1 MLSSGVQASPTAY
14 PRPSLETLATARED
28 ATRSQVFAIHPSV
41 YYLAG
46 AALLIH
52 FAFNAR
58 FGYFRD
64 ELYYAACGQRFAW
77 GYVDHAP
84 LAPWLAQISRTL
96 MGDSLFAL
104 RFLPALA
111 AAAKVF

>member
-1 MLSSGVQASPTAY
+1 MTDELVG
-14 PRPSLETLATARED
+14 RARE
-28 ATRSQVFAIHPSV
+28 AELNSSAQPLAAGV

-52 FAFNAR
+52 FAFNGR

-64 ELYYAACGQRFAW
+64 ELYYAACGQHLSW

-84 LAPWLAQISRTL
+84 LAPWLAQLSRSL
-96 MGDSLFAL
+96 LGDSLRREA
-104 RFLPALA
+104 
-111 AAAKVF
+111 